1 MALFPSTIPVLHDLL
16 LGMTPLFV
24 YRGLVG
30 ASR

>member
-16 LGMTPLFV
+16 LGLARFFV